1 MVEGRSTREFVNL
14 EEIPSDYN
22 FMLGHGTSTLPLIPL
37 TKTLG
42 PCPNLATT
50 GQGKLS
56 LPEVGKAKLLFAL
69 Q

>member
-14 EEIPSDYN
+14 EEIPSDYD
-22 FMLGHGTSTLPLIPL
+22 FMLGNGTSTLPFFPL

-42 PCPNLATT
+42 PCPNHLT
-50 GQGKLS
+50 GKVTS
-56 LPEVGKAKLLFAL
+56 PTEVGKAKLLPAL